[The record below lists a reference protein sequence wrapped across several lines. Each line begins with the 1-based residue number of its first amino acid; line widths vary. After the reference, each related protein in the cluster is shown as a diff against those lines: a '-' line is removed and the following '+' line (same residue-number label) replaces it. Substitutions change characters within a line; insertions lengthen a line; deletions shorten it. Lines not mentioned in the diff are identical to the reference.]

1 MRMHQNNQQEK
12 QYYDDFRYKSYDEIM
27 QEKRRYRTMRRS
39 MAFAAVFFVALSALM
54 ACVGILIG
62 SAPLKLFDNLSQQ
75 LGLSQTAQGN
85 RGDGN
90 IQAMPGEGDND
101 FSISI
106 QKPDADNGE
115 SLYAQDVSGVVEK
128 TRNSVVGVTSES
140 YDNYNTKTSCGSG
153 IIISADGYIVT
164 NYHVIEGANNITV
177 TLDDGEQCMAYLIGY
192 DAYSDLAVISVQRE
206 GLPAAEFGDSDQVR
220 VGEIAIAIGNPTGQL
235 QGTATSGIIS
245 ALNRNV
251 EINNTVMNLIQTD
264 AAINS
269 GNSGGPLLN
278 QYGQVVGITSAK
290 VSLTGYEGLGF
301 AIPSNTAK
309 PIIEALVRQG
319 YVSGRPLL
327 GVKVTEL
334 SKMAANFYRVP
345 QGLYVQSVSE
355 KSDAAKQGIVA
366 GDIITAIN
374 GTAVIG
380 LDGGVSLRN
389 ELKAGDTVTVT
400 IYRRGYGEGTI
411 KLKLMEQT
419 NETNDCNF

>member
-85 RGDGN
+85 LGDGN

-192 DAYSDLAVISVQRE
+192 DAYSDLAVISVQQE

-278 QYGQVVGITSAK
+278 CYGQVIGINTMKVGAGT
-290 VSLTGYEGLGF
+290 EGLGF
-301 AIPSNTAK
+301 AIPSVTVK
-309 PIIEALVRQG
+309 EIVDQLISQG
-319 YVSGRPLL
+319 YVSGRPDL
-327 GVKVTEL
+327 GVMVESLPFYYRQIWGLPACVYVTEVEEG
-334 SKMAANFYRVP
+334 STAADV
-345 QGLYVQSVSE
+345 
-355 KSDAAKQGIVA
+355 GIVS
-366 GDIITAIN
+366 GD
-374 GTAVIG
+374 VI
-380 LDGGVSLRN
+380 LSVDGVQVTDANTLETILYGYS
-389 ELKAGDTVTVT
+389 AGDTIELRVFRDQTTYRVTVT
-400 IYRRGYGEGTI
+400 
-411 KLKLMEQT
+411 LKEAK
-419 NETNDCNF
+419 N